1 MKPSLADVLP
11 AVTNFAESKLLV
23 IAKEI
28 SDDSISLADISF
40 DSFPPKVKPQLGLAR
55 DFKALEIALAID
67 AATFSKLSLTNDVC
81 VQVVSR
87 ADTNFASLDADN
99 QQAVHKIRAFTLWFA
114 ALVKERAPQNPVP
127 ATPTAPASMRSA
139 GSKSAVFSKKIA
151 KNKKTIKSPETV
163 DESNF
168 IEEPNPE
175 FDAFLAHDDPEEPGQ
190 VEEDVVMVDVF
201 SSTQPATE
209 ETHPTHGRGNSKS
222 VDSGSTIHVR
232 DVSDLG
238 LRIESLTTIVTRGPA
253 GGNGG
258 TSRQARAA
266 AAEAGSSYRV
276 DLPNNKRQRVDSV
289 QPEAPTPVPTPSLAH
304 STAAAHRVNMYS
316 LRRGLT
322 ETQLLEEREFVEDRI
337 WEWKQLRDEVQTAL
351 NRARNGNIRRSKDN

>member
-1 MKPSLADVLP
+1 M
-11 AVTNFAESKLLV
+11 FAESKLLV

-55 DFKALEIALAID
+55 DFKAVEIALAID

-81 VQVVSR
+81 LQAVSR

-175 FDAFLAHDDPEEPGQ
+175 FNAFLARDDPEEPGQ
-190 VEEDVVMVDVF
+190 VEEDVVMVDV
-201 SSTQPATE
+201 PATE
-209 ETHPTHGRGNSKS
+209 ETRPTHGRGNSKS
-222 VDSGSTIHVR
+222 VDSGSTIHR
-232 DVSDLG
+232 SKDAAGSDA
-238 LRIESLTTIVTRGPA
+238 GPA

-289 QPEAPTPVPTPSLAH
+289 QPEAPTPVPTPSLTH